1 MKARIL
7 AAWSLAAAAACTS
20 SPRDPFVVAERALQA
35 RDLAAALQAL
45 DAVEVAHPNYPQAR
59 AHALAVEN
67 NLRRCHELMLQ
78 AMRFR
83 AEWRDREALAAIEK
97 ACSIWPDLPGA
108 RALAAATSH
117 RLQILSADVHDA
129 RRTAMPRAVV
139 APPPPAA
146 PAAEVSLK
154 TAPPPAASPGDPND
168 DIAARL
174 VAIER
179 RLAGGQFDAAV
190 ADLLDLDRLH
200 PSDVRVR
207 SRLARFLH
215 QRALL
220 RYGDGRVELAIADW
234 RRVLELDPEHRAAR
248 SALLAAELE
257 RR

>member
-1 MKARIL
+1 MRAGML
-7 AAWSLAAAAACTS
+7 AAWSLAVAAACTS
-20 SPRDPFVVAERALQA
+20 TPPDPFVVAERALQA

-45 DAVEVAHPNYPQAR
+45 DAVEVAHPSYPQAR
-59 AHALAVEN
+59 AQALAVEN

-108 RALAAATSH
+108 HALAAATRH
-117 RLQILSADVHDA
+117 RLQILSADVHDG
-129 RRTAMPRAVV
+129 RRPAVPHAVV
-139 APPPPAA
+139 APPPAAA
-146 PAAEVSLK
+146 PAAEI
-154 TAPPPAASPGDPND
+154 APASSPPAASTGDPND
-168 DIAARL
+168 EIAARL

-179 RLAGGQFDAAV
+179 RLAGGQFEAAV
-190 ADLLDLDRLH
+190 ADLLELDRLH
-200 PSDVRVR
+200 PADVRVR

-248 SALLAAELE
+248 SALQAAELE